1 MQVTDIGSREDGKIW
16 HRISVSS
23 KYGYIQLCISSVL
36 ATVIRASARQTKTV
50 RFLQVAFDTTGESFL
65 AGDHHHGNIYVF
77 DISTNSWMR
86 GHEGAISSLSV
97 HSSHSYAISTSS
109 DNAQLWNLYTF
120 SEKEEA

>member
-16 HRISVSS
+16 HRKSASS
-23 KYGYIQLCISSVL
+23 QYGVL

-77 DISTNSWMR
+77 
-86 GHEGAISSLSV
+86 LLV
-97 HSSHSYAISTSS
+97 
-109 DNAQLWNLYTF
+109 F
-120 SEKEEA
+120 